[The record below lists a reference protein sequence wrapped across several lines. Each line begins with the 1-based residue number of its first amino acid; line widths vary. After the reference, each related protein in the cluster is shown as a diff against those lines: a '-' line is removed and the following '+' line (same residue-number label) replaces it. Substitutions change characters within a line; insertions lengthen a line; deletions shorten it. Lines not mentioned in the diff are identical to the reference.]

1 MCPAFGTSGPYTHG
15 EIYTTIVYN
24 WNLLF
29 YLVIDRENSLLWIKS
44 KKVGEYDF

>member
-1 MCPAFGTSGPYTHG
+1 MRAAFGTSVPYTLG

-29 YLVIDRENSLLWIKS
+29 YLVIES
-44 KKVGEYDF
+44 KEQLVMD